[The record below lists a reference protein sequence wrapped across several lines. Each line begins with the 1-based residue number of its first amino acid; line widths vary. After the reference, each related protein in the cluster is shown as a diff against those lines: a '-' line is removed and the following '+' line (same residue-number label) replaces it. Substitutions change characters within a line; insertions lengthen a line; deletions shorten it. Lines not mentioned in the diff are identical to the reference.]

1 MTVMM
6 KKVNIRKKYH
16 EFNVTDEKNKIWKG
30 STEKMA
36 YFHCGKTGH
45 TKEKCFKLISNPIH
59 WEDLRN
65 YFKYNETGH
74 MAIYFPKND
83 KNRN

>member
-30 STEKMA
+30 STEKWHIFIVVNLVIPM
-36 YFHCGKTGH
+36 
-45 TKEKCFKLISNPIH
+45 
-59 WEDLRN
+59 RN
-65 YFKYNETGH
+65 VLN
-74 MAIYFPKND
+74 
-83 KNRN
+83 